1 MDLST
6 LPTLTVLSDNV
17 TIVEH
22 EGVKLV
28 RVIHDKANAAIS
40 LFGGHVVSF
49 QPQGQ
54 QDLIWMSQQAK
65 FDGKTALRGGI
76 PVCWP
81 WFGRIAAPAHGFAR
95 SSEWQLVEHRESDAG
110 VIVSLGLKPNE
121 ETLAVWPHQFD
132 ARLNVEIGDQLKVT
146 LDVKNTDSQPWTFS
160 GALHTYLNVGDIH
173 NTTTT
178 GMGAEY
184 IDSLQGG
191 KICQGGSE
199 LVLTDTIDRVY
210 TQPEAQI
217 FVADKNL
224 DRTLTVENHGHNSA
238 VLWNP
243 WAEGATAMGDM
254 QDDGYLTMMCV
265 ESTLHAPSLEA
276 GKTLQPGESH
286 QLITVISSNQASSEF
301 NQTKNAAHKAAF
313 FIAPNLTRTVQ

>member
-95 SSEWQLVEHRESDAG
+95 SSEWQLVEHRESEAG

-217 FVADKNL
+217 FVADKKL

-276 GKTLQPGESH
+276 GKTLQPGENH
-286 QLITVISSNQASSEF
+286 QLITVISSN
-301 NQTKNAAHKAAF
+301 
-313 FIAPNLTRTVQ
+313 

>member
-6 LPTLTVLSDNV
+6 LPTLTVLSDNI

-54 QDLIWMSQQAK
+54 EDLIWMSQQAK

-95 SSEWQLVEHRESDAG
+95 SSEWQLVEHRESESG
-110 VIVSLGLKPNE
+110 VIVSLGLKPSE
-121 ETLAVWPHQFD
+121 ATLAVWPHQFD
-132 ARLNVEIGDQLKVT
+132 ARLNVEIGEQLKVT

-173 NTTTT
+173 STTTT

-184 IDSLQGG
+184 IDSLQDG
-191 KICQGGSE
+191 KICQGASE
-199 LVLTDTIDRVY
+199 LVLTNTIDRVY

-217 FVADKNL
+217 FVADKKL

-286 QLITVISSNQASSEF
+286 QLITMITSN
-301 NQTKNAAHKAAF
+301 
-313 FIAPNLTRTVQ
+313 

>member
-191 KICQGGSE
+191 KICKGGSE

-224 DRTLTVENHGHNSA
+224 ERTLTVENHGHNSA

-286 QLITVISSNQASSEF
+286 QLITVISAQ
-301 NQTKNAAHKAAF
+301 
-313 FIAPNLTRTVQ
+313 

>member
-6 LPTLTVLSDNV
+6 LPALAVLSDNV

-54 QDLIWMSQQAK
+54 EDLIWMSQQAK

-95 SSEWQLVEHRESDAG
+95 SSEWQLVEHRESEAG
-110 VIVSLGLKPNE
+110 VIVSLGLKPSE

-132 ARLNVEIGDQLKVT
+132 ARLNVEIGEQLKVT

-160 GALHTYLNVGDIH
+160 GALHTYLNVADIH

-178 GMGAEY
+178 GMGAKY

-191 KICQGGSE
+191 KICQGGDE

-217 FVADKNL
+217 FVADKKL

-243 WAEGATAMGDM
+243 WAEGAASMGDM
-254 QDDGYLTMMCV
+254 QDDGYLTMLCV

-286 QLITVISSNQASSEF
+286 QLITVISAQ
-301 NQTKNAAHKAAF
+301 
-313 FIAPNLTRTVQ
+313 

>member
-17 TIVEH
+17 TIVER

-95 SSEWQLVEHRESDAG
+95 SSEWQLVEHRESEAG

-191 KICQGGSE
+191 KICKGGSE

-224 DRTLTVENHGHNSA
+224 ERTLTVENHGHNSA

-276 GKTLQPGESH
+276 GKTLQPGENH
-286 QLITVISSNQASSEF
+286 QLITVISSN
-301 NQTKNAAHKAAF
+301 
-313 FIAPNLTRTVQ
+313 

>member
-6 LPTLTVLSDNV
+6 LPTLTVLSDNI

-54 QDLIWMSQQAK
+54 EDLIWMSQQAK

-95 SSEWQLVEHRESDAG
+95 SSEWQLVEHRESESG
-110 VIVSLGLKPNE
+110 VIVSLGLKPSE
-121 ETLAVWPHQFD
+121 ATLAVWPHQFD

-173 NTTTT
+173 STTTT

-199 LVLTDTIDRVY
+199 LVLADTIDRVY

-217 FVADKNL
+217 FVADKKL

-286 QLITVISSNQASSEF
+286 QLITVITSN
-301 NQTKNAAHKAAF
+301 
-313 FIAPNLTRTVQ
+313 

>member
-95 SSEWQLVEHRESDAG
+95 SSEWQLVEHRESEAG

-191 KICQGGSE
+191 KICKGGSE

-224 DRTLTVENHGHNSA
+224 ERTLTVENHGHNSA

-286 QLITVISSNQASSEF
+286 QLITVITSN
-301 NQTKNAAHKAAF
+301 
-313 FIAPNLTRTVQ
+313 